1 MPLSGLDIAEPC
13 SVRDV
18 ARDNL
23 STYLITHLP
32 TAMQAEAEEEAEAE
46 QCGLKQ
52 QLHDMRSELRE
63 LRASCATAEREVGPQ
78 SLA

>member
-32 TAMQAEAEEEAEAE
+32 TAMQAEAEEEAEVRYRGIAPSV
-46 QCGLKQ
+46 LTT
-52 QLHDMRSELRE
+52 DY
-63 LRASCATAEREVGPQ
+63 
-78 SLA
+78 

>member
-1 MPLSGLDIAEPC
+1 
-13 SVRDV
+13 
-18 ARDNL
+18 
-23 STYLITHLP
+23 
-32 TAMQAEAEEEAEAE
+32 MQAEAEEEAEAE

-78 SLA
+78 SSP